1 MGTEI
6 KVNNHDNSVIPK
18 GIVESKLRASQ
29 YQMDIIAILLA
40 EIGKTTDIEE
50 NLEYTLTA
58 ETFAAVKHIAD
69 VHEAARILREYICGS
84 KKTNDESMRH
94 IGFEVM
100 IDNTEFRHFNW
111 FEKIYYIDGTA
122 TFYLTSE
129 IKKFLV
135 DFKKNDPYKIYAKLR
150 YILPMRSR
158 YSKRIYLMCREF
170 IGSGERFCDNDWALF
185 KEKLQIPSTYNYYM
199 IKKNVLQTAKDEINE
214 LTDIEIDYTIKEKK
228 KKGGTEPD
236 SIQFTIKKKSNYDDV
251 DLDKVI
257 ETETVDD
264 FSSLSD
270 DEMMQT
276 IQKMQEI
283 LKNRHKEV

>member
-1 MGTEI
+1 
-6 KVNNHDNSVIPK
+6 
-18 GIVESKLRASQ
+18 
-29 YQMDIIAILLA
+29 
-40 EIGKTTDIEE
+40 
-50 NLEYTLTA
+50 
-58 ETFAAVKHIAD
+58 
-69 VHEAARILREYICGS
+69 
-84 KKTNDESMRH
+84 
-94 IGFEVM
+94 
-100 IDNTEFRHFNW
+100 
-111 FEKIYYIDGTA
+111 
-122 TFYLTSE
+122 
-129 IKKFLV
+129 
-135 DFKKNDPYKIYAKLR
+135 
-150 YILPMRSR
+150 
-158 YSKRIYLMCREF
+158 MCREF
-170 IGSGERFCDNDWALF
+170 IGSGERFCDNDWSLF